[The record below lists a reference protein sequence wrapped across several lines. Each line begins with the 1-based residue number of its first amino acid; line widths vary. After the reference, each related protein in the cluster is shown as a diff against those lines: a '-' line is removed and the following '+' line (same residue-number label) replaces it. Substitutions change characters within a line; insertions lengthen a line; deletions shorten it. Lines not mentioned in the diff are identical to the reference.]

1 MKRLLSLALALL
13 LVLSLVPVTARAGES
28 TATVTVNIFYLKGR
42 YYGTYTFLVGEE
54 PMRMHAEDYIR
65 VSKAVYEYECFRV
78 GEWYPT
84 ELIIPAYDGTE
95 AWKNQWGVIDIFY
108 DSHEHEFTPRYNRNH
123 HWDGCDCGEVMNKQP
138 HIDPAKDEDKV
149 CDCGYIFSSNADLTT
164 LWLDGMVLSPRF
176 DKEITEYTGKL
187 HTYKDVNATYIKAK
201 TFDAKAKVELPKSF
215 KLEEGENT
223 LQVTVTAEDT
233 VTTKTYT
240 VTVYKAPKV
249 QGMALEADSDAVTI
263 SPKKSVR
270 WRGATIAVTDAVGL
284 KLAQTAADKKQM
296 VVAPE
301 FSKWGIDTAV
311 FTFSNKVL
319 QEMAEKTEADLILKT
334 TYGVH
339 LTVPHAALADL
350 AHAGKQIAAIINKD
364 GTIALQADGI
374 EITTIDSLEITIE

>member
-1 MKRLLSLALALL
+1 MKRLLSLVLALL

-28 TATVTVNIFYLKGR
+28 TATVTVNIYYLKGR

-54 PMRMHAEDYIR
+54 PMRMYAEDYIR

-78 GEWYPT
+78 GEWYPK

-138 HIDPAKDEDKV
+138 HVDPAKDEDKV

-164 LWLDGMVLSPRF
+164 LWLDGMTLSPRF

-187 HTYKDVNATYIKAK
+187 HTYKDVNATYIKAA

-240 VTVYKAPKV
+240 VTVYKTPKV
-249 QGMALEADSDAVTI
+249 QGLSLEADTDSVTIAPKKAVKYRTATFAVSDA
-263 SPKKSVR
+263 
-270 WRGATIAVTDAVGL
+270 AGL

-296 VVAPE
+296 VIAPD
-301 FSKWGIDTAV
+301 FSKWGIDTAI
-311 FTFSNKVL
+311 FTISGNVL
-319 QEMAEKTEADLILKT
+319 KEMAESTQADLILKT
-334 TYGVH
+334 TYGVN
-339 LTVPHAALADL
+339 LTIPNAALAEL
-350 AHAGKQIAAIINKD
+350 AHAGKEIAATINKD
-364 GTIALQADGI
+364 GTITIQADGI
-374 EITTIDSLEITIE
+374 EINTIDSLEITIE